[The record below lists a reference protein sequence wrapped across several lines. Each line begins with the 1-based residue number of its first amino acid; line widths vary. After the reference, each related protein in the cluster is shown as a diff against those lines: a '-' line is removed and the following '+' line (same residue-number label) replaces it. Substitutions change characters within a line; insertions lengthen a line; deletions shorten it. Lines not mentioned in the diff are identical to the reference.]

1 MPSKNSNH
9 ICSKTLGRMTVSLV
23 VAYSILVIVASLVI
37 KSKAV
42 SYERLRH
49 AYDGLSPR
57 DYKE

>member
-9 ICSKTLGRMTVSLV
+9 ICKTLGKITASLV

>member
-1 MPSKNSNH
+1 MSSINRKH
-9 ICSKTLGRMTVSLV
+9 ICKTLGKVTASLFV
-23 VAYSILVIVASLVI
+23 TCSIFVIVASFAV

-57 DYKE
+57 DYQK

>member
-1 MPSKNSNH
+1 MVSTHTSH
-9 ICSKTLGRMTVSLV
+9 TYVTLGKITASFV